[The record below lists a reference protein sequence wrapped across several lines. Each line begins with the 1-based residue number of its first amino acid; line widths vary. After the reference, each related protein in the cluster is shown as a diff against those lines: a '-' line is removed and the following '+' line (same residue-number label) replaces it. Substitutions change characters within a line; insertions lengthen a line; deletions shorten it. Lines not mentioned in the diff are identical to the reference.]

1 MYLFTSQIAQL
12 KGFLTVTRGLPVIF
26 GKMRDLLSKATLT
39 TVTDGKDTR
48 NTTKETDSSIR
59 FKRRAPPS
67 L

>member
-1 MYLFTSQIAQL
+1 MYLFTSQITQL

-39 TVTDGKDTR
+39 IATDGQGYKKHDKR
-48 NTTKETDSSIR
+48 ADSSIR